1 MCGRLSQVTPSND
14 LTRFFELESCPEHEP
29 RHNLG
34 PGSRLLAII
43 AEDSRRVGVERLWG
57 LLPGWAKDRNVGFK
71 TFNARS
77 ETVDRLASF
86 RAAFARRRCLIPAD
100 GFYEWQRVG
109 KSKQPYYFSLEREEP
124 LALAGLWE
132 SWRDPRH
139 DETLL
144 TCTVL
149 TTAANR
155 DMAGLHDRMPLIL
168 PRETWETWLDA
179 GRQDRDSLDHLLR
192 PPVEGVLRHWPVSD
206 RVNKTSHEGADLI
219 VPLAG

>member
-1 MCGRLSQVTPSND
+1 MCGRLSQATPAND
-14 LTRFFELESCPEHEP
+14 LTRFFNLESCSE
-29 RHNLG
+29 LG
-34 PGSRLLAII
+34 PRFNIAPGRRLLSIV
-43 AEDSRRVGVERLWG
+43 AEDGRRVGVERLWG
-57 LLPGWAKDRNVGFK
+57 LLPGWAKDRNFGFK

-100 GFYEWQRVG
+100 GFYEWERIG
-109 KSKQPYYFSLEREEP
+109 KSKQPYYFSPTGDVP

-144 TCTVL
+144 TCTIL
-149 TTAANR
+149 TTEANR
-155 DMAGLHDRMPLIL
+155 DMAGLHERMPLIL
-168 PRETWETWLDA
+168 PRKSWEAWLDPQ
-179 GRQDRDSLDHLLR
+179 RRNRESLDHLLK
-192 PPVEGVLRHWPVSD
+192 PPVEGLLRHWPVSD

-219 VPLAG
+219 VPLES